1 MQVWVYTFLSLT
13 IVSLISLIGA
23 ATLSLKTEQ
32 LKKIL
37 VYMVSFAVG
46 GLFGDAFIHILPES
60 FVELG
65 VNVTTSLL
73 ILSGIFLFFILEKVL
88 RWQHCHSPTH
98 HDHMHPAA
106 TLNIVGDAFHN
117 LMDGMII
124 AASFQI
130 SVPIG
135 IATSLAVIFHEIP
148 QEIGDFCILVHSGME
163 AKKALFFNLL
173 SSLAAFAGAFLV
185 LVLGS
190 HIKDFSLYLMPITAG
205 GFLYVAGSDL
215 IPELHRHEVKIS
227 TAIVQLVCILLGV
240 GVMYL
245 LTFIE

>member
-1 MQVWVYTFLSLT
+1 MQVWVYTFISLT
-13 IVSLISLIGA
+13 VCSLISLVGA
-23 ATLSLKTEQ
+23 FTLSLKPESI
-32 LKKIL
+32 KKLI

-46 GLFGDAFIHILPES
+46 ALFGDAFIHILPES
-60 FVELG
+60 FTKLG

-73 ILSGIFLFFILEKVL
+73 ILCGIFLFFVLEKFL
-88 RWQHCHSPTH
+88 RWHHCHLPDD
-98 HDHMHPAA
+98 HDHIHPMA
-106 TLNIVGDAFHN
+106 TLNLVGDALHN
-117 LMDGMII
+117 MMDGMII

-135 IATSLAVIFHEIP
+135 IATSLAVILHEIP
-148 QEIGDFCILVHSGME
+148 QEIGDFGILVHSGMPV
-163 AKKALFFNLL
+163 KKALFFNLV
-173 SSLAAFAGAFLV
+173 SSFAAFLGAAIILC
-185 LVLGS
+185 LGAYS
-190 HIKDFSLYLMPITAG
+190 KNLSLYLMPITAG

-227 TAIVQLVCILLGV
+227 NAVIQLVCILLGV